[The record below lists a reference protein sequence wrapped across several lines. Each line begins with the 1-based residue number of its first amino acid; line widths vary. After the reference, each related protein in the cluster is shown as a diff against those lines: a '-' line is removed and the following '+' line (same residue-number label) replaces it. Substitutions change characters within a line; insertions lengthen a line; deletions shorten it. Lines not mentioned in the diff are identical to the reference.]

1 MLPPAF
7 YEIKERNLRDLVRD
21 IYNLIK
27 HIVVSIYNFFAGA
40 YNKILHTELGRYWKI
55 FWWCIGIIFVLALVI
70 TVYAKVKKRRRHK
83 KPPATESK
91 QKPKSPK
98 NVDRSETLLCW
109 KCHKSV
115 PVAEYSAHVDQ
126 CFLQKPQFRV

>member
-7 YEIKERNLRDLVRD
+7 YEIKGRNLRDLVRD
-21 IYNLIK
+21 IYDLIK
-27 HIVVSIYNFFAGA
+27 NIVVSIYNYLVGA
-40 YNKILHTELGRYWKI
+40 YNKILSIEVGVYWKI
-55 FWWCIGIIFVLALVI
+55 FWWCIGIIFVLGLVI

-98 NVDRSETLLCW
+98 DADKSETLLCW

-126 CFLQKPQFRV
+126 CFIQKPEFRV

>member
-7 YEIKERNLRDLVRD
+7 YEIKERNLRDLVSH

-27 HIVVSIYNFFAGA
+27 HIVVSIYKFFAGA
-40 YNKILHTELGRYWKI
+40 YNQILHTELGRYLKS
-55 FWWCIGIIFVLALVI
+55 FWWCIGIIFVLGLII

-115 PVAEYSAHVDQ
+115 PVAEYSAHVDK

>member
-7 YEIKERNLRDLVRD
+7 YEIKGRNLKDLVRD

-27 HIVVSIYNFFAGA
+27 SIVVSIYNFFVGA
-40 YNKILHTELGRYWKI
+40 YNKILHTKLSVNWKT
-55 FWWCIGIIFVLALVI
+55 FWWCIGIIFVLGLVI

-83 KPPATESK
+83 KPSATESR
-91 QKPKSPK
+91 QKAKASK
-98 NVDRSETLLCW
+98 DVDRSETLFCW

-115 PVAEYSAHVDQ
+115 PVAEYSAHVDK